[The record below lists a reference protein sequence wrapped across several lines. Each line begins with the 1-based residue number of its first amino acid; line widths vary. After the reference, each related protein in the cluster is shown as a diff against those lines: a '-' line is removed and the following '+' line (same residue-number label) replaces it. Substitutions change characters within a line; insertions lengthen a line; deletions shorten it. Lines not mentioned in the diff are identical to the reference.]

1 MKLLLTGAPGIGK
14 TTIIMKVLE
23 ELQVEGGGF
32 YTEELRQGRRRVG
45 FVVKDLEGREGLLAH
60 VDLAEGP
67 RVGKYRVD
75 VRSFEE
81 VAIPALEE
89 ALREKDLVVI
99 DEIGKMELFS
109 ERFRELVQEALRGP
123 KDVLGVIHKGHDPFS
138 LSLREIPGVRIWEV
152 TLANRDQLPQRIA
165 EELKKGTL

>member
-23 ELQVEGGGF
+23 GLQVKRGGF
-32 YTEELRQGRRRVG
+32 YTKELRQGRRRMG
-45 FVVKDLEGREGLLAH
+45 FVVRDLSGREAVLAH
-60 VDLAEGP
+60 VELTKGP

-109 ERFRELVQEALRGP
+109 ERFRQLVQEALRGP
-123 KDVLGVIHKGHDPFS
+123 KDVLGVIHKGNDPFS
-138 LSLREIPGVRIWEV
+138 RSLREIPGVQIWEV
-152 TLANRDQLPQRIA
+152 TLANRDHLPQRIA
-165 EELKKGTL
+165 EGLKEGTL

>member
-23 ELQVEGGGF
+23 GLQVEGGGF
-32 YTEELRQGRRRVG
+32 YTKELRQGRRRMG
-45 FVVKDLEGREGLLAH
+45 FVVRDLSGREAVLAH
-60 VDLAEGP
+60 VELTKGP

-109 ERFRELVQEALRGP
+109 ERFRQLVQEALRGP
-123 KDVLGVIHKGHDPFS
+123 KDVLGVIHKGNDPFS
-138 LSLREIPGVRIWEV
+138 RSLREIPGMQIWEV
-152 TLANRDQLPQRIA
+152 TLANRDHLPQKIA
-165 EELKKGTL
+165 EGLKEGTL